1 MEKPPE
7 GNRSPLEAPFETL
20 PAAWFH
26 TLVQKVGV
34 MLKVDRKTEMSRIGP
49 TVDFFRADV
58 QNFHYD
64 DLRSD

>member
-1 MEKPPE
+1 
-7 GNRSPLEAPFETL
+7 
-20 PAAWFH
+20 
-26 TLVQKVGV
+26 

-64 DLRSD
+64 DLTSDYELKPITGKTSPSFRLRYVVESEGR